1 MDKKEIIESY
11 IKERENEI
19 VEFQTLLTSFPAI
32 SPDSEGDGES
42 LKAEALIKQLK
53 SMGFE
58 NIECFN
64 APDRRVTSGE
74 RPNIVVTIPGEKS
87 ERTFWIM
94 AHLDV
99 VPPGEISLWETDP
112 YKVEYKDGKLYGRG
126 VEDNQQGL
134 TSSVFAALSLMK
146 NNIIPEHTVKLLFVA
161 DEEVGSD
168 YGITYL
174 LENHNLFNKED
185 FVLVPDSGDP
195 DGKTIEI
202 AEKSIAWLKF
212 TTTGRQCHASRPD
225 LGNNAFTAASDMVVR
240 LSEIEKILN
249 DHDPIFDPPYSTIT
263 PTQKEA
269 NVPNINT
276 LPGEDVFY
284 LDCRVLP
291 STGLNRIYPEIDKII
306 SEIEHKYK
314 VKVRYE
320 HVQRT
325 ESKATPA
332 ECLLVKKLEEKI
344 KEVYKTE
351 PQLIGIGGGTVAAYL
366 RNAGIDAA
374 VWARIDETAHMPN
387 EYCKM
392 ENLTGDAVIM
402 ALIMAGL

>member
-42 LKAEALIKQLK
+42 AKAEALIEKIK

-64 APDRRVTSGE
+64 APDNRVTSGE
-74 RPNIVVTIPGEKS
+74 RPNIVVTIPGKKS

-146 NNIIPEHTVKLLFVA
+146 NNITPEYTVKLLFVA

-212 TTTGRQCHASRPD
+212 TTAGRQCHASRPD

-291 STGLNRIYPEIDKII
+291 STGLGRIYPEIDKII

-332 ECLLVKKLEEKI
+332 EC
-344 KEVYKTE
+344 
-351 PQLIGIGGGTVAAYL
+351 PA
-366 RNAGIDAA
+366 
-374 VWARIDETAHMPN
+374 
-387 EYCKM
+387 C
-392 ENLTGDAVIM
+392 
-402 ALIMAGL
+402 